1 MKKILKGFMAVS
13 IGLLLTGCNNNDTP
27 PDTPVIEQENSNT
40 SVEDINT
47 DKIAMYQQA
56 VQSVVRIEAG
66 SQIGTGVVF
75 KKEGGYAYILTNA
88 HVLTDTNGAKYYEDI
103 EIIFH
108 DFSKVKGT
116 YINMDRSR
124 DIAVISV
131 PDNISCVVAKIVAV
145 DTNVKIGTSVFA
157 IGNPGGEYFG
167 VTDGII
173 SANRVKTTTEY
184 ISGTDETKTYVYNST
199 ATINGGNSGGP
210 LFNYNGEVVSIN
222 TMRPSDKEIRNF
234 NYSIP
239 INYFI
244 KVANHLMKSQTPYK
258 NATLNGVLTSICDFP
273 VDQLSDLG
281 ITVKNGVYVTSSSYT
296 SLNRRIITHV
306 NNNPIATVFDLEF
319 ELLKYTTGD
328 NVVIKTTDITGKSV
342 QTKDI
347 SLG

>member
-1 MKKILKGFMAVS
+1 MKKFLKGIMVVS
-13 IGLLLTGCNNNDTP
+13 IGLLLTGCNNNDNP
-27 PDTPVIEQENSNT
+27 PDDPVIEQNNSST
-40 SVEDINT
+40 SVEDLSS
-47 DKIAMYQQA
+47 DKVALYQQA

-75 KKEGGYAYILTNA
+75 KKESGYAYILTNA

-103 EIIFH
+103 EVVFH
-108 DFSKVKGT
+108 DFSKVQGT
-116 YINMDRSR
+116 YINMDRNR

-157 IGNPGGEYFG
+157 IGNPRGQYFG
-167 VTDGII
+167 VTDGVI
-173 SANRVKTTTEY
+173 SANRVKTSTGY
-184 ISGTDETKTYVYNST
+184 ISGTNETKTYVYNST
-199 ATINGGNSGGP
+199 ATINSGNSGGP
-210 LFNYNGEVVSIN
+210 LFNYKGEVVAIN
-222 TMRPSDKEIRNF
+222 TMQPSDTEIRNF

-244 KVANHLMKSQTPYK
+244 KVANHLMKSQTQYQ
-258 NATLNGVLTSICDFP
+258 NATLSGTFTSICDFP
-273 VDQLSDLG
+273 VDQLNDLG
-281 ITVKNGVYVTSSSYT
+281 ITVKNGVYVTSSNYT
-296 SLNRRIITHV
+296 ALNRRIITHI
-306 NNNPIATVFDLEF
+306 NNNPIATVADLEF
-319 ELLKYTTGD
+319 ELLKYSSGE